1 MDGNGKECSNVKNC
15 SEGKP
20 RVSVGDSEKVE
31 LNGEIH
37 DDNDT
42 QSLLPPGPPRR
53 GGLSKKSGN
62 PRRKVQWNDRN
73 GNKLAEV
80 VIFQPSLLGLL
91 LDLQKKGYT
100 LKAGDVSDS
109 DDEDSD
115 SCMCAVM

>member
-1 MDGNGKECSNVKNC
+1 MDRNGKECRNGKEGSNVKNC
-15 SEGKP
+15 SESKP
-20 RVSVGDSEKVE
+20 RVSVGDSQKVE

-37 DDNDT
+37 EENET

-80 VIFQPSLLGLL
+80 VIFQPR
-91 LDLQKKGYT
+91 
-100 LKAGDVSDS
+100 
-109 DDEDSD
+109 
-115 SCMCAVM
+115 

>member
-1 MDGNGKECSNVKNC
+1 MDGNGKECKNGKECSNVKNC
-15 SEGKP
+15 SESKP

-37 DDNDT
+37 EDNET

-62 PRRKVQWNDRN
+62 PQRKVQWNDIN

-80 VIFQPSLLGLL
+80 VIFQPS
-91 LDLQKKGYT
+91 
-100 LKAGDVSDS
+100 DVSDS

-115 SCMCAVM
+115 SCMCAIM